1 MHKLSQFSMK
11 PISFLTS
18 LLNQNDFLMVAFK
31 ESDISY
37 LTKVLI
43 QIFKINFTLLLALF
57 THVVVCVQSDVFQ
70 RRNKAWID
78 LISNK

>member
-11 PISFLTS
+11 PISFLIS
-18 LLNQNDFLMVAFK
+18 LLKQNDFLMVAFK

-37 LTKVLI
+37 LTRVLN

-57 THVVVCVQSDVFQ
+57 THLAVCVQSDVFPE
-70 RRNKAWID
+70 K
-78 LISNK
+78 K

>member
-11 PISFLTS
+11 PISFLIS
-18 LLNQNDFLMVAFK
+18 LLKQNDFLMVAFK

-37 LTKVLI
+37 LTRVLN

-57 THVVVCVQSDVFQ
+57 THVVVCAQSDVFPE
-70 RRNKAWID
+70 K
-78 LISNK
+78 K

>member
-57 THVVVCVQSDVFQ
+57 THVVVCVQSDVFPE
-70 RRNKAWID
+70 K
-78 LISNK
+78 K

>member
-11 PISFLTS
+11 PISFLIS
-18 LLNQNDFLMVAFK
+18 LLEQNDFLMVAFK

-37 LTKVLI
+37 LTRVLN

-57 THVVVCVQSDVFQ
+57 THLVVCVQSDVFPE
-70 RRNKAWID
+70 K
-78 LISNK
+78 K

>member
-11 PISFLTS
+11 PISFLIS
-18 LLNQNDFLMVAFK
+18 LLKQNDFLMVAFK

-37 LTKVLI
+37 LTRVLN

-57 THVVVCVQSDVFQ
+57 THVVVCVESDVFPE
-70 RRNKAWID
+70 K
-78 LISNK
+78 K

>member
-11 PISFLTS
+11 PISFLIS
-18 LLNQNDFLMVAFK
+18 LLKQNDFLMVAFK

-37 LTKVLI
+37 LTRVLI

-57 THVVVCVQSDVFQ
+57 THVVVCVQSDVFPE
-70 RRNKAWID
+70 K
-78 LISNK
+78 K

>member
-11 PISFLTS
+11 PISFLIS
-18 LLNQNDFLMVAFK
+18 LLKPNDFLMVAFK

-37 LTKVLI
+37 LTRVLN

-57 THVVVCVQSDVFQ
+57 THVVVCVQSDVFPE
-70 RRNKAWID
+70 K
-78 LISNK
+78 K

>member
-11 PISFLTS
+11 PISFLIS
-18 LLNQNDFLMVAFK
+18 LLKQNDFLMVAFK

-37 LTKVLI
+37 LTRVLN

-57 THVVVCVQSDVFQ
+57 THVVVCVQSDVFPE
-70 RRNKAWID
+70 K
-78 LISNK
+78 K

>member
-11 PISFLTS
+11 PISFLIS

-37 LTKVLI
+37 LTRVLI

-57 THVVVCVQSDVFQ
+57 THVVVCVESDVSTE
-70 RRNKAWID
+70 K
-78 LISNK
+78 K

>member
-11 PISFLTS
+11 PISFLIS
-18 LLNQNDFLMVAFK
+18 LLKQNDFLMVAFK

-37 LTKVLI
+37 LTRVLN

-57 THVVVCVQSDVFQ
+57 THVVVCVQRDVFPE
-70 RRNKAWID
+70 K
-78 LISNK
+78 K

>member
-11 PISFLTS
+11 PISFLIS

-37 LTKVLI
+37 LTRVLI

-57 THVVVCVQSDVFQ
+57 THVVVCVQSDVFPE
-70 RRNKAWID
+70 K
-78 LISNK
+78 K

>member
-11 PISFLTS
+11 PISFLIS
-18 LLNQNDFLMVAFK
+18 LLEQNDFLMVAFK

-37 LTKVLI
+37 LTRVLN

-57 THVVVCVQSDVFQ
+57 THVVVCVQSDVFPE
-70 RRNKAWID
+70 K
-78 LISNK
+78 K

>member
-11 PISFLTS
+11 PISFLIS

-37 LTKVLI
+37 LTRVLI

-57 THVVVCVQSDVFQ
+57 THVVVCVESDVFPE
-70 RRNKAWID
+70 K
-78 LISNK
+78 K

>member
-11 PISFLTS
+11 PISFLIS
-18 LLNQNDFLMVAFK
+18 LLKQNDFVMVAFK

-37 LTKVLI
+37 LTRVLN

-57 THVVVCVQSDVFQ
+57 THVVVCVQSDVFPE
-70 RRNKAWID
+70 K
-78 LISNK
+78 K

>member
-11 PISFLTS
+11 PVSFLIS
-18 LLNQNDFLMVAFK
+18 LLKQNDFLMVAFK

-37 LTKVLI
+37 LTRVLN

-57 THVVVCVQSDVFQ
+57 THVVVCVQSDVFPE
-70 RRNKAWID
+70 K
-78 LISNK
+78 K

>member
-11 PISFLTS
+11 PISFLIS
-18 LLNQNDFLMVAFK
+18 LLKQNDFLMVAFK

-37 LTKVLI
+37 LTRVLN

-57 THVVVCVQSDVFQ
+57 THVVVCIQSDVFPE
-70 RRNKAWID
+70 K
-78 LISNK
+78 K

>member
-11 PISFLTS
+11 PISFLIS
-18 LLNQNDFLMVAFK
+18 LLKQNDFVMVAFK

-37 LTKVLI
+37 LTRVLN

-57 THVVVCVQSDVFQ
+57 THLVVCVQSDVFPE
-70 RRNKAWID
+70 K
-78 LISNK
+78 K

>member
-11 PISFLTS
+11 PISFLIS
-18 LLNQNDFLMVAFK
+18 LLKQNDFLMVAFK

-37 LTKVLI
+37 LARVLN

-57 THVVVCVQSDVFQ
+57 THLVVCVQSDVFPE
-70 RRNKAWID
+70 K
-78 LISNK
+78 K

>member
-11 PISFLTS
+11 PISFLIS
-18 LLNQNDFLMVAFK
+18 LLKQNDFLMVAFK

-37 LTKVLI
+37 LTRVLN

-57 THVVVCVQSDVFQ
+57 THVVVCVQSHVFPE
-70 RRNKAWID
+70 K
-78 LISNK
+78 K

>member
-11 PISFLTS
+11 PISFLIS
-18 LLNQNDFLMVAFK
+18 LLKQNDFLMVAFK

-37 LTKVLI
+37 LTRVLN

-57 THVVVCVQSDVFQ
+57 THVVVCVQSDVFAE
-70 RRNKAWID
+70 K
-78 LISNK
+78 K

>member
-11 PISFLTS
+11 PISFLIS
-18 LLNQNDFLMVAFK
+18 LLEQNDFLMVAFK

-37 LTKVLI
+37 LTRVLN

-57 THVVVCVQSDVFQ
+57 THVVVCVESDVFPE
-70 RRNKAWID
+70 K
-78 LISNK
+78 K

>member
-11 PISFLTS
+11 PISFLIS
-18 LLNQNDFLMVAFK
+18 LLKQNDFLMVVFK

-37 LTKVLI
+37 LTRVLN

-57 THVVVCVQSDVFQ
+57 THLVVCVQSDVFPE
-70 RRNKAWID
+70 K
-78 LISNK
+78 K

>member
-11 PISFLTS
+11 PISFLIS

-37 LTKVLI
+37 LTRVLN

-57 THVVVCVQSDVFQ
+57 THVVVCVQSDVFPE
-70 RRNKAWID
+70 K
-78 LISNK
+78 K

>member
-11 PISFLTS
+11 PISFLIS
-18 LLNQNDFLMVAFK
+18 LLKQNDFLMVAFK

-37 LTKVLI
+37 LTRVLN

-57 THVVVCVQSDVFQ
+57 THLVVCVQSDVFPE
-70 RRNKAWID
+70 K
-78 LISNK
+78 K

>member
-11 PISFLTS
+11 PISFLIS
-18 LLNQNDFLMVAFK
+18 LLKQNNFLMVAFK

-37 LTKVLI
+37 LTRVLN

-57 THVVVCVQSDVFQ
+57 THVVVCVQSDVFPE
-70 RRNKAWID
+70 K
-78 LISNK
+78 K

>member
-11 PISFLTS
+11 PISFLIS
-18 LLNQNDFLMVAFK
+18 LLKQNDFLMVAFK

-37 LTKVLI
+37 LTRVLN

-57 THVVVCVQSDVFQ
+57 THVVVCVQSDVFPG
-70 RRNKAWID
+70 K
-78 LISNK
+78 K

>member
-11 PISFLTS
+11 PISLLIS
-18 LLNQNDFLMVAFK
+18 LLKQNDFLMVAFK

-37 LTKVLI
+37 LTRVLN

-57 THVVVCVQSDVFQ
+57 THVVVCVQSDVFPE
-70 RRNKAWID
+70 K
-78 LISNK
+78 K

>member
-37 LTKVLI
+37 LTKVLN

-57 THVVVCVQSDVFQ
+57 THVVVCVQSDVFPE
-70 RRNKAWID
+70 K
-78 LISNK
+78 K

>member
-11 PISFLTS
+11 PISFLIS
-18 LLNQNDFLMVAFK
+18 LLEQNDFLMVAFK

-37 LTKVLI
+37 LTRVLN

-57 THVVVCVQSDVFQ
+57 THLVVCVESDVFPE
-70 RRNKAWID
+70 K
-78 LISNK
+78 K